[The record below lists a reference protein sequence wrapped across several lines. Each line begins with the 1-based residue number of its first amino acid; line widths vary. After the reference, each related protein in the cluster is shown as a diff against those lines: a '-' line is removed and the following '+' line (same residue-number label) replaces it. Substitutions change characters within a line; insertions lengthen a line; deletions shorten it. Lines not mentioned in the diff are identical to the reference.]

1 LEEYKLVPEQSII
14 FDLNPNEATLLFY
27 LLGLLWAQSLT
38 IDELYLL
45 GNGLFEIAQV
55 MFIIAA
61 QRTLLN
67 DAMKAQQEKENTE

>member
-1 LEEYKLVPEQSII
+1 MVPEQSII